1 LHPYLKA
8 KLNSLI
14 VLSLFESVFLIHK
27 PAIILVDMLNDF
39 VTGALKVKRT
49 ETVIPPLQRLVV
61 AARKKDVPIIYSNDA
76 HYPQDVE
83 VTRKWGN
90 HAIKGTTGA
99 EVIPELKPEEE
110 KDYIVDKR
118 TYSGFYETGLD
129 PLLRS
134 LYKGEG
140 VKTVILGGLHTH
152 MCVRHTAAD
161 AFFRGYQIV
170 IAKDGVEAFTAEDQ
184 EEGLKYLENVY
195 NARIMLVNNIIQEIG
210 K

>member
-1 LHPYLKA
+1 L
-8 KLNSLI
+8 
-14 VLSLFESVFLIHK
+14 EK

-39 VTGALKVKRT
+39 VTGKLEVKRT
-49 ETVIPPLQRLVV
+49 KYIIPNLKRLVE
-61 AARKKDVPIIYSNDA
+61 AAREKGVPVIYSNDA

-83 VTRKWGN
+83 VVEKWGT
-90 HAIKGTTGA
+90 HAIKGTKGA
-99 EVIPELKPEEE
+99 EVIPELKPSE
-110 KDYIVDKR
+110 KDNLVEKR

-140 VKTVILGGLHTH
+140 VKTVVLGGLHTH

-161 AFFRGYQIV
+161 AFFRGYRIIV
-170 IAKDGVEAFTAEDQ
+170 AKDGVEAFTQEDNEQ
-184 EEGLKYLENVY
+184 GLKYLENVY
-195 NARIMLVNNIIQEIG
+195 NAKIMTVDEIIKEF

>member
-1 LHPYLKA
+1 
-8 KLNSLI
+8 
-14 VLSLFESVFLIHK
+14 
-27 PAIILVDMLNDF
+27 MLNDF
-39 VTGALKVKRT
+39 VTGALKVKRGKT
-49 ETVIPPLQRLVV
+49 IIPPLQRLVV
-61 AARKKDVPIIYSNDA
+61 AARKNEVPIIYSNDA
-76 HYPQDVE
+76 HYAQDVE

-90 HAIKGTTGA
+90 HAIKGTVGA
-99 EVIPELKPEEE
+99 QVIPELKPEDG
-110 KDYIVDKR
+110 KDYIVEKR

-134 LYKGEG
+134 LYNGEG

-170 IAKDGVEAFTAEDQ
+170 IAKDGVEAFTQEDQ
-184 EEGLKYLENVY
+184 DQGLKYLENVY
-195 NARIMLVNNIIQEIG
+195 GAKIMMVNEIITEIV